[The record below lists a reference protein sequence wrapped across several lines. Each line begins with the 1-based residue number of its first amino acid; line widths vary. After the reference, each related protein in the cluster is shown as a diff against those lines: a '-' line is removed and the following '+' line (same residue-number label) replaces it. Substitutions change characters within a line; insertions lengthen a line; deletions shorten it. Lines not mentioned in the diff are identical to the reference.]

1 MTLHCLQARAAVVIG
16 GVCKLLGWILKM
28 ASCATVLELLGRTF
42 EPKSVV
48 LTL

>member
-1 MTLHCLQARAAVVIG
+1 
-16 GVCKLLGWILKM
+16 M